1 MRAMRVAI
9 AAFTA
14 LALLVPLTSV
24 PVAADGPHT
33 LVDIRAAQH
42 VGHDRI
48 VFEFLG
54 GLPHDTTWHWNDAAP
69 PEMPGNLP
77 SVEQGE
83 AYIHVTFDFV
93 TGTEKVAPYGTTY
106 GVEDR
111 AYDLP
116 NLLEIH
122 TVQREVGTLS
132 FALGVMHK
140 TEVLSVRELTDPP
153 RVVFEISSDFART
166 PVSIWF
172 ADRDTFA
179 GGPPYMVAV
188 QRTVPTHDIQR
199 GVMRRLFA
207 GPTLGEKA
215 DGLTLVR
222 SQATGWTDLR
232 VTDSGIARVQLTG
245 GCKLGPAPVSIG
257 KEITR
262 TLKDLPGIGW
272 VKIYG
277 PYGQTS
283 DPDHQTDSLPEC
295 LIP

>member
-14 LALLVPLTSV
+14 LALLVPLTTV

-33 LVDIRAAQH
+33 LVDIRVAQH
-42 VGHDRI
+42 DGHDRI
-48 VFEFLG
+48 VFEFVG
-54 GLPHDTTWHWNDAAP
+54 GLPHETSWHWGDAAP
-69 PEMPGNLP
+69 PEEPGNEP
-77 SVEQGE
+77 TYAQGE
-83 AYIHVTFDFV
+83 AYIHVTFKYA
-93 TGTEKVAPYGTTY
+93 TGTEKVAPYDTTY

-111 AYDLP
+111 AFDLP

-122 TVQREVGTLS
+122 SVQQENGLIG
-132 FALGVMHK
+132 FGLGVMHK
-140 TEVLSVRELTDPP
+140 TEVLSVQKLTDPP
-153 RVVFEISSDFART
+153 RVVFEISSDFDRT

-172 ADRDTFA
+172 ADRDLFA

-188 QRTVPTHDIQR
+188 DRTVPTHDIQR

-207 GPTLGEKA
+207 GPTIDEMA
-215 DGLTLVR
+215 DGLRFVR
-222 SQATGWTDLR
+222 SHATGWTDLS
-232 VTDSGIARVQLTG
+232 VNDNAIARVQLTG
-245 GCKLGPAPVSIG
+245 NCELGPQPVSIG

-262 TLKDLPGIGW
+262 TLKDLPGISW

-277 PYGQTS
+277 PNGNTT
-283 DPDHQTDSLPEC
+283 DPDHQTDSLPAC